1 MSRRNIEVVWLCEHR
16 SGISVRRGR
25 PSNRRISSARGLA
38 RHTRVQLVLL
48 TFLLV
53 NVTGCGSDRKPPPKS
68 HRAGAPPVSA
78 TRAWGSAVDTYTNWF
93 HYCLWHI
100 SPARD
105 VVAFCMREPRSDYRR
120 AEVQALRALS
130 RVSSGRGCR
139 KAAERARSNIRDVT
153 RLQDDLVRA
162 YDRANDA
169 ALAGRNYRGRSL
181 NAITRQAND
190 RAKKDFASAR
200 RARMTLERC

>member
-1 MSRRNIEVVWLCEHR
+1 
-16 SGISVRRGR
+16 VRRGR

-38 RHTRVQLVLL
+38 RHTRVELALL

-53 NVTGCGSDRKPPPKS
+53 TVTGCGNERKPLPKS
-68 HRAGAPPVSA
+68 HRTGAPPVSA
-78 TRAWGSAVDTYTNWF
+78 TRAWGSAVGTYANWL
-93 HYCLWHI
+93 HYCVMHI

-105 VVAFCMREPRSDYRR
+105 VVAACMREPRADYRR
-120 AEVQALRALS
+120 AEVRALRALS

-139 KAAERARSNIRDVT
+139 KAAERARNSIRDVT
-153 RLQDDLVRA
+153 KLLDDLVRA

-169 ALAGRNYRGRSL
+169 ALAGRDYRGRSL

-190 RAKKDFASAR
+190 RVKEDFAGAR
-200 RARMTLERC
+200 RARMTLEHC